1 MPLSLV
7 VILADQKFAA
17 LRFFINRLKTYI
29 LQDKAIKKEITYIHN
44 ILNNNAFPLQWI
56 NKLMEKPSKDVN
68 DPQEPLEKKRKCIT
82 FSFLGKATYIS
93 KIFRNAKIG
102 ITYKTEYSITEVLKS
117 KPSAVDENESLH
129 SGCISGHVEILVRNV
144 WGRQVDVLK
153 LGTESMYGPLK
164 TVVPVLLLRNIC

>member
-1 MPLSLV
+1 MPLSLC
-7 VILADQKFAA
+7 VILADQKIAA
-17 LRFFINRLKTYI
+17 LKFFINRLETYN
-29 LQDKAIKKEITYIHN
+29 LQDKAMKKEITYIHN
-44 ILNNNAFPLQWI
+44 ILNNAFPLQWI
-56 NKLMEKPSKDVN
+56 SKLMEKPSKDVN

-82 FSFLGKATYIS
+82 FSFLGKAMYIS

-144 WGRQVDVLK
+144 WGRQVDISK
-153 LGTESMYGPLK
+153 LGTENMYGPLK
-164 TVVPVLLLRNIC
+164 TVVPVLLSRNIL